1 MDWKDSLAS
10 LLNNSELLNTDSDS
24 TPATYPAEDENK
36 TKATGKR
43 TLKIFFEKKGR
54 AGKPATIIDGFPSDG
69 SEDKI
74 CNELAGTLKKRL
86 GRGGSARG
94 GEILIQGDCRESLR
108 KILRELGYEVKG

>member
-1 MDWKDSLAS
+1 MPLYFQPFHSVNPIIVNL
-10 LLNNSELLNTDSDS
+10 T
-24 TPATYPAEDENK
+24 TI
-36 TKATGKR
+36 R
-43 TLKIFFEKKGR
+43 IQIFFEKKGR